1 MTSLGAI
8 GLGPDEE
15 ALYEVLLDRSPAT
28 LAELATAWP
37 RADLQPLLASLE
49 AKGLLSS
56 SPGPPPAYAAV
67 APEMA
72 LDVLLLAAER
82 DLLRVRERARELE
95 EIFQERARERTPPVV
110 VEVVTGRR
118 AVEQRHAQIQRAAR
132 QQLRC
137 LSRRPYFDPL
147 GSVAAQRE
155 LLERGISSRM
165 IYERDFVAA
174 EGALRQIEEMVGAGQ
189 QARVLPELP
198 MKLYV
203 VDDRLALLLLRHEP
217 ADAVAALVIHPSG
230 LLEALITLFEGLWQR
245 ALPLGLAP
253 STRNPPP
260 PRDSRDD
267 ARLVALLLSG
277 LTDEAIAR
285 QLGVGH
291 RTAER
296 RIAELMS
303 RLGARTRFQAGV
315 QAALSQLPPPPS
327 P

>member
-1 MTSLGAI
+1 MSSLGAI

-28 LAELATAWP
+28 LDQLASAWP
-37 RADLQPLLASLE
+37 RAGLEPLLASLE
-49 AKGLLSS
+49 SRGLISTS
-56 SPGPPPAYAAV
+56 TGPIYTAV
-67 APEMA
+67 APEIA

-95 EIFQERARERTPPVV
+95 EAFQERARERTPPVV

-137 LSRRPYFDPL
+137 LSKRPYFDPL

-155 LLERGISSRM
+155 LLDRGVTSRM
-165 IYERDFVAA
+165 IYEREFVAA
-174 EGALRQIEEMVGAGQ
+174 KGALRQIEAMVGAGQ

-230 LLEALITLFEGLWQR
+230 LLEALIRLFEGLWQR

-253 STRNPPP
+253 SARNPA
-260 PRDSRDD
+260 RDSRDD
-267 ARLVALLLSG
+267 ARLIALLLSG

-296 RIAELMS
+296 RIAELMAF
-303 RLGARTRFQAGV
+303 LGARTRFQAGV
-315 QAALSQLPPPPS
+315 QAARSHRP
-327 P
+327 

>member
-1 MTSLGAI
+1 MSSLGAI
-8 GLGPDEE
+8 GLAPDEE

-28 LAELATAWP
+28 LDQLAATWP
-37 RADLQPLLASLE
+37 RAGLEPLLASLE
-49 AKGLLSS
+49 SRGLISAS
-56 SPGPPPAYAAV
+56 AGPLYTAV
-67 APEMA
+67 APEIA

-95 EIFQERARERTPPVV
+95 EAFQERARERTPPVV

-137 LSRRPYFDPL
+137 LSKRPYFDPL

-155 LLERGISSRM
+155 LLDRGVTSRM
-165 IYERDFVAA
+165 IYEREFVAA
-174 EGALRQIEEMVGAGQ
+174 KGALRQIEAMVGAGQ

-230 LLEALITLFEGLWQR
+230 LLEALIRLFEGLWQR

-253 STRNPPP
+253 SARNPA
-260 PRDSRDD
+260 RDSRDD
-267 ARLVALLLSG
+267 ARLIALLLSG

-296 RIAELMS
+296 RIAELMAF
-303 RLGARTRFQAGV
+303 LGARTRFQAGV
-315 QAALSQLPPPPS
+315 QAARSHRP
-327 P
+327 

>member
-28 LAELATAWP
+28 LDQLTAVWP
-37 RADLQPLLASLE
+37 RADLQPLLAALE
-49 AKGLLSS
+49 RKGLLST
-56 SPGPPPAYAAV
+56 SPGPPPVYAAV
-67 APEMA
+67 APEIA

-95 EIFQERARERTPPVV
+95 EVFQERARERTPPVV

-137 LSRRPYFDPL
+137 LSKRPYFDPL

-155 LLERGISSRM
+155 LLERGVTSRM
-165 IYERDFVAA
+165 IYEREFVAA
-174 EGALRQIEEMVGAGQ
+174 EGALRQIEEMVEAGQ
-189 QARVLPELP
+189 QARVLPDLP

-217 ADAVAALVIHPSG
+217 ADAVSALVIHPSG
-230 LLEALITLFEGLWQR
+230 LLEALIRLFEGLWQR
-245 ALPLGLAP
+245 ALPFGLAP
-253 STRNPPP
+253 SARNP

-285 QLGVGH
+285 QLGIGH

-296 RIAELMS
+296 RIANLMA

-315 QAALSQLPPPPS
+315 HATRSHPPPS
-327 P
+327 AP

>member
-1 MTSLGAI
+1 MTSLEAV
-8 GLGPDEE
+8 GLEPDEE

-28 LAELATAWP
+28 LDQLTTAWP
-37 RADLQPLLASLE
+37 RADLQPLLAALE
-49 AKGLLSS
+49 RKGLLST
-56 SPGPPPAYAAV
+56 SPGPPPAYTAV
-67 APEMA
+67 APEIA

-95 EIFQERARERTPPVV
+95 EVFQVRARERTPPVV
-110 VEVVTGRR
+110 VEVLTGRR
-118 AVEQRHAQIQRAAR
+118 AVEQRQAQIQHAAR
-132 QQLRC
+132 QQFRC
-137 LSRRPYFDPL
+137 LSKRPYFDPL

-155 LLERGISSRM
+155 LLERGITSRM
-165 IYERDFVAA
+165 IYQREFVAA
-174 EGALRQIEEMVGAGQ
+174 EGALRQIDEMVEAGQ
-189 QARVLPELP
+189 QARVLPDLP

-217 ADAVAALVIHPSG
+217 VDAVSALVIHPSG
-230 LLEALITLFEGLWQR
+230 LLEALIRLFEGLWQR

-253 STRNPPP
+253 SAGDR
-260 PRDSRDD
+260 PRGSLDD

-277 LTDEAIAR
+277 LTDEGIAR
-285 QLGVGH
+285 QLGIGH

-296 RIAELMS
+296 RIAGLMA

-315 QAALSQLPPPPS
+315 QAARSHPPPGS